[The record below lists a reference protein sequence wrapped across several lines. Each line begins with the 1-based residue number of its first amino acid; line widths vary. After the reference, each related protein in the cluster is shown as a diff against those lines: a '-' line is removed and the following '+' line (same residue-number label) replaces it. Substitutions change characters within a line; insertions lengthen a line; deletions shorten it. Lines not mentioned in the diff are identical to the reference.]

1 MHSFIRP
8 TPLWCYTTWNGWMRH
23 SGCVCGA
30 TWLHAKFWGKH
41 ATNNKTIL
49 KSRRYTWR
57 PCVSTSYPLIHISP
71 WWSRLKQQTRCHP
84 PHCLNVVSA
93 IAAMACRLK
102 SLRCSCP
109 ICSHIRPTVK
119 WTAAFNLWNSNQV
132 NQMNGINIRYTVLL
146 MCMNDTGAH
155 PAVLG

>member
-1 MHSFIRP
+1 MNLICNFFKKLLKQPQTCFVLPQPGDSDLQFYIIKLPEAFI
-8 TPLWCYTTWNGWMRH
+8 CEH
-23 SGCVCGA
+23 Q
-30 TWLHAKFWGKH
+30 
-41 ATNNKTIL
+41 
-49 KSRRYTWR
+49 
-57 PCVSTSYPLIHISP
+57 PLILISP

-132 NQMNGINIRYTVLL
+132 NQMNGNNIRYTVLL

-155 PAVLG
+155 TAVLG